1 MNKTRSLPLAEPIVT
16 GNTKAAVKAA
26 GGGSS
31 DLWTV
36 PPAALH
42 YDPRDN
48 VRPLDPDRVRHIADL
63 IKANNYDRKKPLG
76 CIVKKIDGE
85 DRIYV
90 YEGQHRYHG
99 ALLAISEGFE
109 IDRLPI
115 VIDEAKSVSR
125 VNMIYAGVTN
135 NDSEKLT
142 PLQLAEQVIE
152 LQALGEASATICRRF
167 NITDQTLRDVLLLA
181 HAPAAIHELVRTKV
195 VSSTLAIDEIR
206 THGGDKAM
214 FRLTEAAAKTK
225 ASGKTKIT
233 KKALP
238 KAAAKNITGEQAK
251 QLLRAL
257 QSVLHDPLFGRL
269 SPGTIAGVHT
279 ALTPL
284 GDLLDAA
291 PARLQYPIHVANE
304 HGVFVDCETISSPVS
319 HRGMY
324 SHAAKPVAQIHLAQ
338 PEEGTW
344 ISSVSIH
351 IGNEGFSGL
360 PSMTDFTFYRT
371 RVQAIQGSVRILTR
385 AMERPE
391 YRSSKAAKPVHAWLD
406 KLYTMP
412 DPDWTDD
419 MVPESTD
426 EEDS

>member
-1 MNKTRSLPLAEPIVT
+1 MNKTRNLPLVEPIVT

-36 PPAALH
+36 PPPALH

-48 VRPLDPDRVRHIADL
+48 VRPLDLDRVRHIADL
-63 IKANNYDRKKPLG
+63 IKANGYDRKKPIG

-142 PLQLAEQVIE
+142 PLQLAEQVVE
-152 LQALGEASATICRRF
+152 LQSLGEVSATICRRL
-167 NITDQTLRDVLLLA
+167 NITDQTMRDVLLLA
-181 HAPAAIHELVRTKV
+181 HAPAAIHELVRAKV

-214 FRLTEAAAKTK
+214 FRLTEAAARTK

-257 QSVLHDPLFGRL
+257 QAVLHDPVFGKL
-269 SPGTIAGVHT
+269 SPGTIGGVHS

-284 GDLLDAA
+284 SDLLDAV
-291 PARLQYPIHVANE
+291 PKKLVHSIHQANE
-304 HGVFVDCETISSPVS
+304 HGVFDKCEVIRSPTS
-319 HRGMY
+319 KRTGL
-324 SHAAKPVAQIHLAQ
+324 SPAEIHLAQ
-338 PEEGTW
+338 PEAGAW
-344 ISSVSIH
+344 IFSTTLR
-351 IGNEGFSGL
+351 IGHSYTSGL
-360 PSMTDFTFYRT
+360 PSMRDFSFACPT
-371 RVQAIQGSVRILTR
+371 RVEAVRAAVSELTR
-385 AMERPE
+385 ALDTPERRIE
-391 YRSSKAAKPVHAWLD
+391 KDAKVVHDWLD
-406 KLYTMP
+406 KLYSMP
-412 DPDWTDD
+412 DPDWTEKLAVLRDAGK
-419 MVPESTD
+419 ESA
-426 EEDS
+426 

>member
-1 MNKTRSLPLAEPIVT
+1 MVKSKTLQLNQPIVT

-42 YDPRDN
+42 FDPRDN
-48 VRPLDPDRVRHIADL
+48 VRPLDPARVRHIADL
-63 IKANNYDRKKPLG
+63 IKANSYDRKKPLG
-76 CIVKKIDGE
+76 CIVKKINGE

-135 NDSEKLT
+135 NDAEKLT

-152 LQALGEASATICRRF
+152 LQTLGEFNATICRRL
-167 NITDQTLRDVLLLA
+167 NITDQTMRDVLLLA
-181 HAPAAIHELVRTKV
+181 HAPAAIHELVRAKV

-214 FRLTEAAAKTK
+214 FRLTEAAARTK

-233 KKALP
+233 KKVLP

-251 QLLRAL
+251 QLLQAL
-257 QSVLHDPLFGRL
+257 QAVLHDPLFGKL
-269 SPGTIAGVHT
+269 SPGTIAGVDT
-279 ALTPL
+279 ALSPL
-284 GDLLDAA
+284 SDLLDDA
-291 PARLQYPIHVANE
+291 PKKLKHPVHVANSI
-304 HGVFVDCETISSPVS
+304 GVYDDCEKL
-319 HRGMY
+319 
-324 SHAAKPVAQIHLAQ
+324 HAPRSKRTGQVPASIFIAQ
-338 PEEGTW
+338 PEEGAWVFTFRMD
-344 ISSVSIH
+344 IAPTYGFAHAYPSIEEVSIIH
-351 IGNEGFSGL
+351 
-360 PSMTDFTFYRT
+360 RT
-371 RVQAIQGSVRILTR
+371 RVQAIRAAVSELTR
-385 AMERPE
+385 LMNHSDRA
-391 YRSSKAAKPVHAWLD
+391 KAKEAPIVNAWLD